1 MGDTDANLAKAV
13 DAIDRLSGVSVK
25 DVSSIYRTEPQD
37 KKDQAWFANQVISV
51 ECSEQ
56 VNAHGLLKGLLALED
71 QIGRVRE
78 ERFGPRVIDLDVLLF
93 GNDIIES
100 EDLIVPHPRMVD
112 RAFVLV
118 PLQEIAPDLEFPDGR
133 GLEEVLDQLDFK
145 VNADQIWQ
153 S

>member
-13 DAIDRLSGVSVK
+13 DAIDHIDGVSVK

-37 KKDQAWFANQVISV
+37 KKDQAWFANQVVSV

-56 VNAHGLLKGLLALED
+56 TTAHDLLYGLLALEN
-71 QIGRVRE
+71 QLGRVRE
-78 ERFGPRVIDLDVLLF
+78 ERFGPRVIDLDVLLY
-93 GNDIIES
+93 GNDIVES

-133 GLEEVLDQLDFK
+133 GLEEVLDQLDYK